1 MLQLL
6 WLTLASSLLKLFYF
20 IFYYLCPGY
29 YIGILA
35 TNKNTDF
42 ADSSI
47 IYFSPLSH
55 MHIGNWDLC

>member
-1 MLQLL
+1 M
-6 WLTLASSLLKLFYF
+6 SS
-20 IFYYLCPGY
+20 IPGY

-47 IYFSPLSH
+47 IYFVTLSH
-55 MHIGNWDLC
+55 MHVGKWDFC